1 MQAKPVADGQQPMTS
16 ADVVCKVL
24 CVSLGTAGNNF
35 FLKNASI
42 QTNSTRA
49 KTSAER
55 MLWEQLVAEQESSAT
70 LADQVD
76 ELKRK
81 TKIKKG
87 SWRNIRNDNRR
98 STIISVS
105 CARASDL
112 LVTLSL

>member
-24 CVSLGTAGNNF
+24 CVSLGKAGNNF
-35 FLKNASI
+35 FLKNARI
-42 QTNSTRA
+42 QTNSTIA
-49 KTSAER
+49 KTSVER

-70 LADQVD
+70 LAD

-87 SWRNIRNDNRR
+87 SWRNIKNDNWR
-98 STIISVS
+98 STIISVIY
-105 CARASDL
+105 ARASDL